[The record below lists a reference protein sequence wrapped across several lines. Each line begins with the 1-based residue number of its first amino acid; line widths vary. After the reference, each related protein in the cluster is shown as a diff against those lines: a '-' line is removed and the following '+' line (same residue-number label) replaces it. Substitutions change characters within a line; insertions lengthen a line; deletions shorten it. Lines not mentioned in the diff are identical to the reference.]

1 MIIPGGSGSAK
12 TLSAHEGAKKLVMDF
27 YNKKK
32 IVAFICAGT
41 LVAKA
46 AGIPNKHTVTS
57 YPAVKDQLE
66 DGKYY
71 VFTPRLLKQVYI
83 KRIQF

>member
-1 MIIPGGSGSAK
+1 
-12 TLSAHEGAKKLVMDF
+12 LSAHDGAKKLIMDF

-46 AGIPNKHTVTS
+46 AGIPSSHTVTS
-57 YPAVKDQLE
+57 YPAPAVKDQLVN
-66 DGKYY
+66 GKITLYS
-71 VFTPRLLKQVYI
+71 VYI
-83 KRIQF
+83 G

>member
-1 MIIPGGSGSAK
+1 VIIPGGSGSAK
-12 TLSAHEGAKKLVMDF
+12 TLSAHEDVKKLIMDF
-27 YNKKK
+27 YNNKK

-41 LVAKA
+41 LVAKS

-57 YPAVKDQLE
+57 YPAVKDQLK

-71 VFTPRLLKQVYI
+71 IFTLR
-83 KRIQF
+83 